1 MPFTSDGYIMT
12 GKEVMKKIH
21 QGEQQVAMF
30 VLENNYQ
37 FPHLP
42 IVSVFQEQNCS
53 KKIFIYLNQRLEN
66 RINTLCLNIFD
77 NQRC

>member
-1 MPFTSDGYIMT
+1 MPFTHFRYYIMT

-37 FPHLP
+37 FPYLQNVL
-42 IVSVFQEQNCS
+42 IVSIFPKQNCY
-53 KKIFIYLNQRLEN
+53 KKIFIYLNQRLET
-66 RINTLCLNIFD
+66 RILSAT
-77 NQRC
+77 